1 MPVLQEQ
8 DAFVRDHSSLTWDAA
23 QTTDLG
29 FSRWETSWRRSSLS
43 NRYFETFL
51 ARPRQS
57 KGPYSFILKALRE
70 EFCGSADGV
79 ALVERERAIGS
90 VDCRRIPPVVDFDY
104 PKRVSSCQATRGYLV
119 FPFFQGHT
127 LAKVLQSGARLN
139 ASCRELI
146 RKSFKEIET
155 ALETNGWRLTDIK
168 PKQLLLTFEQDYVI
182 ESAPTN
188 FMLVDPSDA
197 FRFAA
202 PSLFSNAFEKTC
214 PFSPTFDQQ
223 YLLLPNT
230 FHRDGLD
237 RDATEN
243 AYLSLLESL

>member
-70 EFCGSADGV
+70 EFCGSPDGV

-90 VDCRRIPPVVDFDY
+90 VDCRRIPPVVDFAY

-127 LAKVLQSGARLN
+127 LARVLQSGARLN

-188 FMLVDPSDA
+188 FMLVDPSNA

>member
-8 DAFVRDHSSLTWDAA
+8 SAFVRDHSSLTWDAA
-23 QTTDLG
+23 QTIDLG

-57 KGPYSFILKALRE
+57 DGPYSFILKALRE
-70 EFCGSADGV
+70 EFCGSLHGV

-90 VDCRRIPPVVDFDY
+90 VDCRRIPPVVDYAY
-104 PKRVSSCQATRGYLV
+104 PKRVSSGQATRGYLV

-127 LAKVLQSGARLN
+127 LAKVLQSASRL
-139 ASCRELI
+139 SKPCRELI
-146 RKSFKEIET
+146 RESFKEIEA
-155 ALETNGWRLTDIK
+155 ALETHGWRLTDIK

-188 FMLVDPSDA
+188 LMLVDPSDA
-197 FRFAA
+197 FRFAT

-223 YLLLPNT
+223 YLLPPNT

-243 AYLSLLESL
+243 ACLSLIETL

>member
-57 KGPYSFILKALRE
+57 NGPYSFILKALRE
-70 EFCGSADGV
+70 EFCGSAGGV

-90 VDCRRIPPVVDFDY
+90 IDCRRIPPVVDFAY

-127 LAKVLQSGARLN
+127 LARVLQSGARLN

>member
-1 MPVLQEQ
+1 KSTV
-8 DAFVRDHSSLTWDAA
+8 
-23 QTTDLG
+23 
-29 FSRWETSWRRSSLS
+29 
-43 NRYFETFL
+43 
-51 ARPRQS
+51 
-57 KGPYSFILKALRE
+57 FIPIL
-70 EFCGSADGV
+70 
-79 ALVERERAIGS
+79 
-90 VDCRRIPPVVDFDY
+90 DY
-104 PKRVSSCQATRGYLV
+104 
-119 FPFFQGHT
+119 
-127 LAKVLQSGARLN
+127 
-139 ASCRELI
+139 CRELI

-230 FHRDGLD
+230 FHRDGLG

>member
-90 VDCRRIPPVVDFDY
+90 VDCRRIPPVVDFAY

-127 LAKVLQSGARLN
+127 LARVLQSGARLN

-188 FMLVDPSDA
+188 FMLVDPSNA